1 MTTQLDWSLVVPL
14 IRVLAAEE
22 TGRVIEV
29 TDEDWPVTRP
39 FCADLIVN
47 YAVDLPSHF
56 ALINAW
62 QLAEHGMTEDELHRL
77 AMGNLPKRLPP
88 IELHGEAPKFMV
100 TAGGNFEATLLLVDD
115 L

>member
-56 ALINAW
+56 AFINAW